1 MRRRGPGDGLNT
13 PKPKSP
19 ANAGRLWSNG
29 PMSSY
34 RDERDALRARL
45 AALEAEVA
53 DLREGPDREEAKR
66 QLAELSAKVAEA
78 TAKLEGERAALSEVA
93 EAIQKLRVSLEP
105 DKNNNLEPDEN
116 KYKEPEPPKTPATS
130 SGLPVG
136 TGIFLGISLAILAV
150 AFFLLKASSSPPDPH
165 AAVMQVPGA
174 PHAVDPIA
182 LLPTARAQSLVRE
195 SLVSI
200 EARFVG
206 SNGLV
211 DLDAKGYMGS
221 ISYTFGETPPEPP
234 PDPSIPVGAPQPSR
248 PMPTQAR
255 VRLDRAGLQEEP
267 VLIGFSSAAV
277 PDPKCSLADVWKAAR
292 EAGAPEGAVAV
303 VTYKRD
309 PILPIRLLGR
319 RDAASFAKDSGA
331 AWLFVIEGTAIS
343 LRIEDPT
350 CKVTRL

>member
-1 MRRRGPGDGLNT
+1 LAGL
-13 PKPKSP
+13 
-19 ANAGRLWSNG
+19 
-29 PMSSY
+29 
-34 RDERDALRARL
+34 EHEL
-45 AALEAEVA
+45 AE
-53 DLREGPDREEAKR
+53 LREGPDREEAKR
-66 QLAELSAKVAEA
+66 RLAELSAKVAEA
-78 TAKLEGERAALSEVA
+78 TQRIEGERAELREVS
-93 EAIQKLRVSLEP
+93 EAIQKLRTELSSDDAESDK
-105 DKNNNLEPDEN
+105 DKNKGSDPTPS
-116 KYKEPEPPKTPATS
+116 KAPEAKTADPGGPGS
-130 SGLPVG
+130 VG
-136 TGIFLGISLAILAV
+136 VYAIGAV
-150 AFFLLKASSSPPDPH
+150 FFAAIVLLVLRSSPSRSPDP
-165 AAVMQVPGA
+165 AAALAQIPGA
-174 PHAVDPIA
+174 PHAVDPVA
-182 LLPTARAQSLVRE
+182 LIPMARQKALVPK

-200 EARFVG
+200 EARYVG